1 MAGLVIRRET
11 PRLRPMPQVGPPR
24 LYLVPRAHP
33 RRRARVEPL
42 VLLVLLLCLPL
53 LVG

>member
-11 PRLRPMPQVGPPR
+11 PRLRVVPRVGPAG
-24 LYLVPRAHP
+24 LYLVPRARP
-33 RRRARVEPL
+33 KRRARVEL
-42 VLLVLLLCLPL
+42 WALLTLLLCLPL